1 MSDQL
6 LHDDIVSFFRSGHQG
21 RANAVPRKKLIA
33 YLRGQGHSL
42 PVSEE
47 GADRKVRRIY
57 AKIPTIG
64 YTCEGEKRGLF
75 WITSRDEA
83 RGVEA
88 QQHSKSMSMLH
99 REKEIREA
107 APTGQLGLWGGDH
120 V

>member
-6 LHDDIVSFFRSGHQG
+6 LHDDLVAFMRTHQG
-21 RANAVPRKKLIA
+21 RQNAVPRSVLLAHLHGLGHTLNDRTLRRA
-33 YLRGQGHSL
+33 YA
-42 PVSEE
+42 E
-47 GADRKVRRIY
+47 
-57 AKIPTIG
+57 IPQIG
-64 YTCEGEKRGLF
+64 YACDGEKRGLF

-99 REKEIREA
+99 REKAIREA
-107 APTGQLGLWGGDH
+107 VPAGQMDLWGGQD